1 MLSCLQNG
9 KRALNRRV
17 CVTSYRNVMKSS
29 RSNDFSPLVR
39 DILIFMLFHSRLT
52 GKSEFV
58 APLQTE
64 SRRLV
69 QDEIDGLAIPSTN
82 SKHAYEYEHIRY
94 IDFMSDAKLPPFP
107 ISLPIV
113 ALYIVYRTSILSGSP
128 TVINSWFNR
137 LRGKLASIWEDDAV
151 YQELEEWKDV
161 ETGIR
166 EFMREVRESKS

>member
-1 MLSCLQNG
+1 
-9 KRALNRRV
+9 
-17 CVTSYRNVMKSS
+17 
-29 RSNDFSPLVR
+29 
-39 DILIFMLFHSRLT
+39 MLFHSRLT
-52 GKSEFV
+52 GKPEFV